1 MLRVA
6 DRFPSRPDP
15 PRPAR
20 SASKVRQRLG
30 DTAVLGSGGSYIV
43 GGGTSQEARGLCTQR
58 EWPSPGRPPCGPP
71 GAQSVEARKGELRQ
85 LG

>member
-6 DRFPSRPDP
+6 DRFPSRP
-15 PRPAR
+15 AR
-20 SASKVRQRLG
+20 SVSKVMQRLR

-58 EWPSPGRPPCGPP
+58 SGSAPAVRRAARPGPSLWRPG
-71 GAQSVEARKGELRQ
+71 GAS
-85 LG
+85 